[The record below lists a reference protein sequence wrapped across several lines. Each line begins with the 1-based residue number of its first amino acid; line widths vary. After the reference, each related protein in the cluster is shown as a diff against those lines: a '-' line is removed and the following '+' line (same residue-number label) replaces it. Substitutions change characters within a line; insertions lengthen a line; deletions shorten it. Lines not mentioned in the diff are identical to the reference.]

1 MPTIFKNRTIEGI
14 EHSLVHRYTMRIDWR
29 QSQFCSMA
37 GIAGLVSIYLMTLN
51 LWVPCLVFAA
61 VALILLWFRYLY
73 SLRRDKATGSEVCT
87 TFGEQEIVRLCN
99 GEQKMFSYADVKRI
113 TFYPNWLLFE
123 GRKLRFL
130 VDAKGFDGLEA
141 EDIFQHFRTHFPQI
155 SVKRKNFSHRKKQLY
170 HLVLCST
177 VLFLLLTIGFAFK
190 RPLPQSSEIP
200 MSHDPKEYA
209 GIPVEEQPR
218 IPFDMDLFSIE
229 LPAGFSVHQNGEM
242 EDYTLFG
249 ESNNVWVDVW
259 FNARSQMVQSEYAS
273 VSDLAEMY
281 RVQEA
286 ESKYAV
292 RCDEAATIDKFG
304 HLSFFADSVI
314 ENQRY
319 LKRYYLFFETEHYVV
334 TVTFT
339 CNLEEY
345 EIFAEHFDKWEA
357 SISVHDTPTGSL
369 LRRTVRQS
377 VGELSISL
385 PLYMHSAKFKTAD
398 WGFCSVE
405 DDRIQVQVFEHSK
418 SDVKNASNVK
428 EAFAEIV
435 FGDYK
440 KNISVCQHGNP
451 HGFSSNDPDRVV
463 YYILHETGDNYYLFA
478 FIGPIDQKDT
488 LMELFERWDGSVK

>member
-73 SLRRDKATGSEVCT
+73 SLRRDKATGAEVFT

-155 SVKRKNFSHRKKQLY
+155 SVKRKTFSHRKKQLY

-229 LPAGFSVHQNGEM
+229 LPAGFSMHQNGDEY
-242 EDYTLFG
+242 DYILYG
-249 ESNNVWVDVW
+249 ENDKVCVDVW
-259 FNARSQMVQSEYAS
+259 FTPMVLIERD
-273 VSDLAEMY
+273 DLTLADIAEIE
-281 RVQEA
+281 RAEEA
-286 ESKYAV
+286 EWKGTL
-292 RCDEAATIDKFG
+292 RCDEVVAVNQFG
-304 HLSFFADSVI
+304 HLSFFMESAFTHV
-314 ENQRY
+314 
-319 LKRYYLFFETEHYVV
+319 YYLFLETEHYAV
-334 TVTFT
+334 TVVFT
-339 CNLEEY
+339 CNLEKY
-345 EIFAEHFDKWEA
+345 EILAEHFDKWEA
-357 SISVHDTPTGSL
+357 SISVNDIPTGSL
-369 LRRTVRQS
+369 LRRNLRRNI
-377 VGELSISL
+377 GDFSILL
-385 PLYMHSAKFKTAD
+385 PLYMQPAKAANAD
-398 WGFCSVE
+398 WCFCSVE
-405 DDRIQVQVFEHSK
+405 DTRISLQVKEYQKTDLEDA
-418 SDVKNASNVK
+418 SDVE
-428 EAFAEIV
+428 EALAEIV
-435 FGDYK
+435 YGDSTK
-440 KNISVCQHGNP
+440 HVRRCDHGHP
-451 HGFSSNDPDRVV
+451 YILESHESNPDRF
-463 YYILHETGDNYYLFA
+463 YYFVAYESNESYYLLTFY
-478 FIGPIDQKDT
+478 GPDEKQE
-488 LMELFERWDGSVK
+488 ELLEIFEQWDGSVK